1 MPSLIKHAVANPVHV
16 CGVVGLESL
25 FVLCLALESDPFA
38 FFLVFW
44 PQSSTEARNLIY
56 IAQLVTELL
65 HPVNLTTRIIVVNKL
80 RKGEGA
86 RANRAK
92 RS

>member
-1 MPSLIKHAVANPVHV
+1 MPSLIKHAVANPVHL
-16 CGVVGLESL
+16 CEVVGLELL

-44 PQSSTEARNLIY
+44 SQPNNEAMNLLY

-65 HPVNLTTRIIVVNKL
+65 HPVNLTTVQHS
-80 RKGEGA
+80 GEQTPQG
-86 RANRAK
+86 
-92 RS
+92 